1 MHAMNELQRQRYLS
15 ALGVE
20 SYAPRWLLP
29 GAPEPVL
36 CTRLP
41 VAAAE
46 GEPEPANLPADAQ
59 PGAASSDVSTEL
71 RTLSGRVPETRGEP
85 RGSTEAPQAL
95 SDVLRQIADSEAAP
109 AALQSPAARPPEK
122 QNALPV
128 VAPFTL
134 SIWRSSLPVL
144 VLDSREP
151 KAAMPTERL
160 LRNLLRSLGE
170 VDTASIHEEI
180 LTCPLVPR
188 ATPAD
193 ARSELSAWLD
203 AELTRRPVQKVLLM
217 GQNAARY
224 LVAEDSEHTVLQW
237 LSLPGFE
244 VRALTA
250 PSLVDLL
257 RDPSQKRSLWRA
269 LQTEPED

>member
-1 MHAMNELQRQRYLS
+1 M
-15 ALGVE
+15 
-20 SYAPRWLLP
+20 
-29 GAPEPVL
+29 
-36 CTRLP
+36 T
-41 VAAAE
+41 
-46 GEPEPANLPADAQ
+46 
-59 PGAASSDVSTEL
+59 
-71 RTLSGRVPETRGEP
+71 
-85 RGSTEAPQAL
+85 
-95 SDVLRQIADSEAAP
+95 
-109 AALQSPAARPPEK
+109 
-122 QNALPV
+122 
-128 VAPFTL
+128 
-134 SIWRSSLPVL
+134 
-144 VLDSREP
+144 
-151 KAAMPTERL
+151 TERL

-193 ARSELSAWLD
+193 ARRELSAWLE

-257 RDPSQKRSLWRA
+257 RGPSTKPSPRRPF
-269 LQTEPED
+269 QTR

>member
-20 SYAPRWLLP
+20 SYAPRWRLP

-95 SDVLRQIADSEAAP
+95 SDVWAQLPSPGEPP
-109 AALQSPAARPPEK
+109 ARLHSPPANPPENQKARP
-122 QNALPV
+122 
-128 VAPFTL
+128 
-134 SIWRSSLPVL
+134 
-144 VLDSREP
+144 
-151 KAAMPTERL
+151 
-160 LRNLLRSLGE
+160 GE
-170 VDTASIHEEI
+170 I
-180 LTCPLVPR
+180 
-188 ATPAD
+188 
-193 ARSELSAWLD
+193 
-203 AELTRRPVQKVLLM
+203 RR
-217 GQNAARY
+217 
-224 LVAEDSEHTVLQW
+224 T
-237 LSLPGFE
+237 
-244 VRALTA
+244 
-250 PSLVDLL
+250 
-257 RDPSQKRSLWRA
+257 
-269 LQTEPED
+269 